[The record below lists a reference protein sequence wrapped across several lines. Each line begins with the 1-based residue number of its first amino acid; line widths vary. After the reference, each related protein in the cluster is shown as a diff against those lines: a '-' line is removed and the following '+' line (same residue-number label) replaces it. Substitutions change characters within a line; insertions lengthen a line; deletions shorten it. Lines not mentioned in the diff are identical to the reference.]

1 MHTIKASKELKISI
15 VLVAIPLFIVLLLVY
30 VPVQEEYDAKGNIT
44 PVSELGIEGSVYF
57 TYVHTGI
64 IENYLEKFFVKMIFN
79 DAEFIPLADEEF
91 ELYSEDYEEEL
102 EEETYKEQTIV
113 NAVHVT
119 TTEIVEEQAI
129 QKKVE
134 DILSQTEEYD
144 GNSFGLMIA
153 IGLMEEMNMLDYSWG
168 NSIIIAGTGTMEYDG
183 TVGSVGAI
191 RQKLLTA
198 ADSGVDVF
206 FIPKDEDIYGEYSN
220 EREAHQV
227 LEEENLD
234 LLVVPVETLD
244 EAIDY
249 LENDEMGKV
258 FTQ

>member
-1 MHTIKASKELKISI
+1 MKISI
-15 VLVAIPLFIVLLLVY
+15 ALVAIPLFIVLLLVY
-30 VPVQEEYDAKGNIT
+30 VPVQEEYNAKGNVT

-64 IENYLEKFFVKMIFN
+64 IENYLEKFFIKMIFN
-79 DAEFIPLADEEF
+79 DAEFIPLEDEEF

-119 TTEIVEEQAI
+119 TTEIVEEQVI

-153 IGLMEEMNMLDYSWG
+153 IGLMEEMNLLDYSW
-168 NSIIIAGTGTMEYDG
+168 NHSIIIAGTGTMEYDG

-206 FIPKDEDIYGEYSN
+206 FIPKDEGIYGEYSN
-220 EREAHQV
+220 ESEARQV
-227 LEEENLD
+227 IEEENLD